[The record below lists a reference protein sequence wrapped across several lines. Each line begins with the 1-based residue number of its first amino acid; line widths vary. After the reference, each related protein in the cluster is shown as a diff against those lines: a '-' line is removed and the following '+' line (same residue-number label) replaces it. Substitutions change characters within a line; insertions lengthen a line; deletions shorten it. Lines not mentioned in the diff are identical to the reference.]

1 MHRRGTLCS
10 YSGHCHDINRHPEI
24 TFFPF
29 ALIRLFLLPV
39 ATGQITRLFN
49 CAAMRQKS
57 IFHTIMIRFKKYSS
71 IENSFDAEFMDKVR
85 AEMPSDLRYVVQEKV
100 HGANTSFLCDG
111 NDVCFAKRTSVL
123 ADNEKF
129 YDYEQILAE
138 YRERVMALY
147 ADIKS
152 NVEDIESIS
161 VFGELFGG
169 RYPHKE
175 VKADNKMTLIQK
187 GVYYTPVHGFYGFD
201 IYLNKADGGRYLSV
215 EETNALFEKHGFF
228 YAKTLFSGTL
238 DECLEYPNAFQSK
251 ISEWL
256 GLPEIEDNICE
267 GVVIRPVVPMYL
279 SNRDRVLIKNKN
291 ARFAE
296 KKQMK
301 KRNKLF
307 KEPIPYSEELKSLV
321 AEVEAYV
328 NENRLANVISH
339 IGEVSFP
346 KDTGKVLGMF
356 CKDVLEDFLKEHG
369 GEYSGL
375 DKCEQKSLNK
385 EVNKLCSTVLTS
397 EYLSKR

>member
-1 MHRRGTLCS
+1 
-10 YSGHCHDINRHPEI
+10 
-24 TFFPF
+24 
-29 ALIRLFLLPV
+29 
-39 ATGQITRLFN
+39 
-49 CAAMRQKS
+49 
-57 IFHTIMIRFKKYSS
+57 MIRFKKYSS

-85 AEMPSDLRYVVQEKV
+85 AEMPSDLKYVVQEKV

-111 NDVCFAKRTSVL
+111 NDVCFAKRTAVL

-138 YRERVMALY
+138 Y
-147 ADIKS
+147 
-152 NVEDIESIS
+152 
-161 VFGELFGG
+161 
-169 RYPHKE
+169 
-175 VKADNKMTLIQK
+175 
-187 GVYYTPVHGFYGFD
+187 
-201 IYLNKADGGRYLSV
+201 
-215 EETNALFEKHGFF
+215 
-228 YAKTLFSGTL
+228 
-238 DECLEYPNAFQSK
+238 
-251 ISEWL
+251 W
-256 GLPEIEDNICE
+256 
-267 GVVIRPVVPMYL
+267 
-279 SNRDRVLIKNKN
+279 DRVLIKNKN

-307 KEPIPYSEELKSLV
+307 KEPVPFSEELKALV

-328 NENRLANVISH
+328 NANRLANVISH

-385 EVNKLCSTVLTS
+385 EVNKLCSIVLTS